1 MFDGI
6 TTATVFS
13 YIFVFCRIGSGI
25 MLLPTIS
32 ESHISPQARLVA
44 ALGITGLVVPII
56 QSTLPT
62 LPTSIAALF
71 LLFAGEVI
79 IGVLIGTIAKIL
91 FSTVHVAGDIIAYQM
106 GLSSAMMFDPSQ
118 GGQSSV
124 IATFMSLLALM
135 LIMATNLHHIFITG
149 LVDSYTLFSP
159 AAAINTGDL
168 TQLIE
173 ATVSGSFTMGVKI
186 AAPLIVIGLIINLGG
201 GIMGRLMPQMQV
213 FFVMMPLQISL
224 GFFIFMITLSGGMMW
239 FMDYY
244 AEVMGNF
251 INLK

>member
-1 MFDGI
+1 MFDEI
-6 TTATVFS
+6 TVAAVFS
-13 YIFVFCRIGSGI
+13 YILVFCRIGAGM
-25 MLLPTIS
+25 MLLPGIS
-32 ESHISPQARLVA
+32 EAYISPMARLVA
-44 ALGITGLVVPII
+44 ALGITGVVVPII
-56 QSTLPT
+56 QPSLPS
-62 LPTSIAALF
+62 LPDSVIALF

-91 FSTVHVAGDIIAYQM
+91 LSTMHIAGDIIAYQM

-118 GGQSSV
+118 GTQSSV
-124 IATFMSLLALM
+124 ISTFMSILALM
-135 LIMATNLHHIFITG
+135 LIMATNLHHVLITG

-159 AAAINTGDL
+159 AAAINTGSMTEL
-168 TQLIE
+168 VE

-186 AAPLIVIGLIINLGG
+186 AAPLIVIGLIINLGA

-213 FFVMMPLQISL
+213 FFIMMPLQLAL

-244 AEVMGNF
+244 AEIMGNF
-251 INLK
+251 VNIN